1 MALFIQKIDSTQRRA
16 ISSWAICVQH
26 IILSKTVFMVSALI
40 GIVSL
45 SACQS
50 LPTAPISSN
59 QTSTAQTSTVDS
71 NHTDS
76 YEDDS
81 IDNIEDYNSADN
93 YDNYDDDSDYPIEP
107 YIPSEPVDVPDVVI
121 ERAPASSSIDDNRM
135 PDPADDYEPIIT
147 PPPAEQ
153 PIPLP
158 KLPSRSELLKQARQ
172 NSQQPTRQTTSSNV
186 DLPAFRNLMQAG
198 INQLR
203 GQQLTAAENSF
214 TRAQRLAPRS
224 SAVYF
229 YLSQVALKKRQP
241 RKAEAM
247 ARRGLNVSQDASRH
261 RALWQL
267 ILKSGQLQ
275 NNQRVVREA
284 QQALR

>member
-1 MALFIQKIDSTQRRA
+1 MALFIQQIDSTQRRT
-16 ISSWAICVQH
+16 ISKWAICIWH
-26 IILSKTVFMVSALI
+26 IIMSKTVFMVSALI

-50 LPTAPISSN
+50 LSTAPISSN
-59 QTSTAQTSTVDS
+59 QTSTIQTSTVDS
-71 NHTDS
+71 NHTDR
-76 YEDDS
+76 YEDNS
-81 IDNIEDYNSADN
+81 IDNIEDYNNADE
-93 YDNYDDDSDYPIEP
+93 YDNDSDYPIEP
-107 YIPSEPVDVPDVVI
+107 YIPSEPTEVADSAIEQVP
-121 ERAPASSSIDDNRM
+121 AFPSIDNNTM

-147 PPPAEQ
+147 PQPAQ
-153 PIPLP
+153 QSIPSP
-158 KLPSRSELLKQARQ
+158 QLPSRSELLKQARQ

-203 GQQLTAAENSF
+203 SQQLTAAENSF

-229 YLSQVALKKRQP
+229 YLSQVALKKNQP

-267 ILKSGQLQ
+267 ILQSGQLQ
-275 NNQRVVREA
+275 NNQRVIREA